1 MPFFNINGVIQKASD
16 DVIQFANPELIS
28 QISSSNLCILIVFGI
43 IAILFLVWYISLLF
57 NGIKVASNAKGKTPI
72 ILFIISLLLAEIL
85 SKFLIFQLY

>member
-1 MPFFNINGVIQKASD
+1 
-16 DVIQFANPELIS
+16 
-28 QISSSNLCILIVFGI
+28 
-43 IAILFLVWYISLLF
+43 LF